1 MAPHRCSSC
10 WPPGDALNAT
20 GTPELRD
27 ELVLV
32 IGDAADVE
40 LVGDLGAA
48 APDDPPAVDVPA
60 SVDPDRVARAAS
72 LGRGMGVDPAS
83 AGVGTLALV
92 TALSI
97 AVTLARRHRAQRV
110 LRQRI
115 VARLEAIGRAGG
127 SSVDGPRA
135 PVPAEAMATVP
146 GDTLEARLL
155 RREPPV

>member
-1 MAPHRCSSC
+1 M
-10 WPPGDALNAT
+10 
-20 GTPELRD
+20 
-27 ELVLV
+27 
-32 IGDAADVE
+32 
-40 LVGDLGAA
+40 
-48 APDDPPAVDVPA
+48 PA
-60 SVDPDRVARAAS
+60 SVDPDRSARAAS

-115 VARLEAIGRAGG
+115 VARLEAIGRGGDASSSDSAGAA
-127 SSVDGPRA
+127 SRRRRWRPM
-135 PVPAEAMATVP
+135 PA
-146 GDTLEARLL
+146 DTLEARLL